1 MCHGIAFFS
10 RIDTESIQDDENHGM
25 ACAQVEFLSLSA
37 KITPGSSLRQRS
49 GHAFSKRES
58 DSRRAN
64 ALPPLQRGI
73 KGIFLAKREIKVHQ
87 RESIITKS
95 ILSNGICSILDR
107 VPRRNFRDTHT
118 TITVRWQSE
127 TGRLA
132 LHRAQE
138 V

>member
-1 MCHGIAFFS
+1 FS
-10 RIDTESIQDDENHGM
+10 RIDAESIQDDENHGM

-37 KITPGSSLRQRS
+37 KISP

-58 DSRRAN
+58 DSRWAN

-95 ILSNGICSILDR
+95 ILSNGICSNLDR